1 MSAYVFRRRMH
12 GDIDTMVEC
21 AKAEWRRP
29 RIVEHE
35 RRAALMSNGRNRR
48 DVLHLKRERCRRL
61 GEYDARVGTK
71 LAFDCSADERIVIG
85 DFHAE
90 PSQMVLAKA
99 SRRSIDDIG
108 DEHVVARVGE
118 PETRKRRSGQTRWYC
133 KSGEPTLER
142 CH

>member
-48 DVLHLKRERCRRL
+48 DVLHLKRERCRRF
-61 GEYDARVGTK
+61 GEYDARVGTGDADLRK
-71 LAFDCSADERIVIG
+71 GAEDGPVPDLSSPQGSALPAVIATG
-85 DFHAE
+85 AIFA
-90 PSQMVLAKA
+90 
-99 SRRSIDDIG
+99 
-108 DEHVVARVGE
+108 
-118 PETRKRRSGQTRWYC
+118 T
-133 KSGEPTLER
+133 
-142 CH
+142 